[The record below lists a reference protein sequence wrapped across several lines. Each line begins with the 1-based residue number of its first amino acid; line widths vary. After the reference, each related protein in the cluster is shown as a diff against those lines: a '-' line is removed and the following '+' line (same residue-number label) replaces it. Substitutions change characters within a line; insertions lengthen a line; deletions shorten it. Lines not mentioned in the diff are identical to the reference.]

1 MNHIA
6 LHILQPFPATCLNR
20 DDVGTPKT
28 LRFGGVT
35 RARVSSQCWKRAIR
49 LEARKSRGDLF
60 GGERTRCA
68 AEPLARSLQSLKV
81 PEAELLAQLVCE
93 SFLSKKAAEGAQAN
107 PEGED
112 TDGDDEETSGLLYFS
127 PGEIAAIA
135 TDLAQ
140 LDPAVTQKALA
151 RAPADKKAAVKE
163 MQKAQKA
170 VQETASNAAK
180 AFSRKDAADISIF
193 GRMVANDH
201 SLNIEGAGLFAHAF
215 STHKCDNDIDFW
227 TAVDDRKEDQPG
239 ASNLGYAE
247 FNAACYYRYLALN
260 LDLLANAGHLGPIGR
275 NGRRQVVCA
284 FLRAALFAVPS
295 ARQNGM
301 NGSSLPEFVLG
312 LVASGQPFQLANA
325 FESPVRPEGTGW
337 LKPSTEALERHFAK
351 LKAVFGLQSAIR
363 EEVRLCEETPLD
375 RFIEALAAHVH

>member
-6 LHILQPFPATCLNR
+6 LHILQSFPATCLNR
-20 DDVGTPKT
+20 GDVGAPKT

-49 LEARKSRGDLF
+49 LEARQARGDLF

-68 AEPLARSLQSLKV
+68 AEPLARSLRSLKV
-81 PEAELLAQLVCE
+81 SDADLLAQLVCE

-107 PEGED
+107 PEGEE
-112 TDGDDEETSGLLYFS
+112 TEGGNEETSGLLYFS

-135 TDLAQ
+135 NDLAQ
-140 LDPAVTQKALA
+140 LDPEVTHQALA
-151 RAPADKKAAVKE
+151 WAPADKKAAVKG

-170 VQETASNAAK
+170 VQKTASNAAK
-180 AFSRKDAADISIF
+180 AFGRKDAADIAIF

-201 SLNIEGAGLFAHAF
+201 SLNIEGAGLFAHVF

-227 TAVDDRKEDQPG
+227 TAVDDRKGDQPG

-247 FNAACYYRYLALN
+247 FNAACYYRYLAIN
-260 LDLLANAGHLGPIGR
+260 LDLLADANHLGPIGKK
-275 NGRRQVVCA
+275 GRRQVVST
-284 FLRAALFAVPS
+284 FLRAALLAVPS

-312 LVASGQPFQLANA
+312 LVAGGQPFQLANA

-337 LKPSTEALERHFAK
+337 VKPSTEALERHFAK
-351 LKAVFGLQSAIR
+351 LKAVFGLQSSIR
-363 EEVRLCEETPLD
+363 EEVRLSEETPLD
-375 RFIEALAAHVH
+375 RFIETLAAYVP